1 MAEQKTDVLVVGL
14 GPVGDVLAG
23 LLRLHGLSVI
33 AVEKNVAPF
42 PLPRAAVFDHEIMR
56 VFQALGVAEEIA
68 AVSRVSDSY
77 QFVTAGGDILLDF
90 QLDPAHPVS
99 AWAESYA
106 FHQPAVEAILRN
118 RLVELGADIR
128 LGVSVT
134 DLAQDEHGVTA
145 ALSDGTSVRAKYL
158 AGCDGAA
165 SRVREA
171 VGAKLFDYGFDE
183 PWLVLD
189 TVLKT
194 GTMPLRMQQICDS
207 RRPVT
212 YMAMAAPR
220 FRWEFMLKP
229 GEDPAEMLGDA
240 KIADLLAPWGC
251 LNRVSIERKA
261 VYRFHALVAAQWR
274 VGRVLLAG
282 DAAHQMPP
290 FAGQGMCAGI
300 RDAANL
306 AWKLKLA
313 VAGGIDL
320 LDHYQTER
328 APHVREIIEMAVA
341 MGRVVCVLDE
351 QAAAAR
357 DAGMLARKAAGEKD
371 ISISYPP
378 LKAGFLH
385 PSPQAGVQFPQFLA
399 NGARLDDALGLE
411 AVLLSAAPQSA
422 GLAEMGLDDPRLAPF
437 SAALKNWLHEHGA
450 EAVLIRPDRYIFGT
464 GTAASLRAAWAQ
476 PAFATAA

>member
-1 MAEQKTDVLVVGL
+1 
-14 GPVGDVLAG
+14 
-23 LLRLHGLSVI
+23 
-33 AVEKNVAPF
+33 
-42 PLPRAAVFDHEIMR
+42 
-56 VFQALGVAEEIA
+56 
-68 AVSRVSDSY
+68 
-77 QFVTAGGDILLDF
+77 
-90 QLDPAHPVS
+90 
-99 AWAESYA
+99 
-106 FHQPAVEAILRN
+106 
-118 RLVELGADIR
+118 
-128 LGVSVT
+128 
-134 DLAQDEHGVTA
+134 
-145 ALSDGTSVRAKYL
+145 
-158 AGCDGAA
+158 
-165 SRVREA
+165 
-171 VGAKLFDYGFDE
+171 LFDYGFDE

-229 GEDPAEMLGDA
+229 GENPAEMLEDA

-261 VYRFHALVAAQWR
+261 VYRFHALVAEQWR

-328 APHVREIIEMAVA
+328 APHVREIIERAVA

-371 ISISYPP
+371 ISIGYPP
-378 LKAGFLH
+378 LTAGFLH
-385 PSPQAGVQFPQFLA
+385 PSPQAGVPFPQFSA
-399 NGARLDDALGLE
+399 NGARLDDALGLD
-411 AVLLSAAPQSA
+411 AVLLSVAPQSG

-464 GTAASLRAAWAQ
+464 GAAASLRAAWAH